1 MFNEVADNLLLV
13 ICYILLQESRLI
25 HLFDAVIVI
34 IIIIVFVLFCFCF
47 DFVVDI
53 VQLLFSAV
61 LFIMV
66 HNVRSME
73 LWLAGL

>member
-1 MFNEVADNLLLV
+1 MP
-13 ICYILLQESRLI
+13 III
-25 HLFDAVIVI
+25 I